1 MQEKA
6 IQSLK
11 SKIKQ
16 ILNHCVINDGEFDIK
31 LQSDTFRKLEFEI
44 NKQSDSCLNRLD
56 TFAIFYRVI
65 YSIVKEEEVL
75 NTNSGKLA
83 DLLGEDKISE
93 LENALLKYILSLPRK
108 YETIFYFPRITG
120 LSFEEFELTPN
131 AFIGFGKEDE
141 SHDENCSMPVHWK
154 IQKALSK

>member
-44 NKQSDSCLNRLD
+44 NKQSDSCLNRAHP
-56 TFAIFYRVI
+56 TNAYF
-65 YSIVKEEEVL
+65 VL
-75 NTNSGKLA
+75 
-83 DLLGEDKISE
+83 
-93 LENALLKYILSLPRK
+93 
-108 YETIFYFPRITG
+108 
-120 LSFEEFELTPN
+120 
-131 AFIGFGKEDE
+131 
-141 SHDENCSMPVHWK
+141 
-154 IQKALSK
+154 